1 MNVFLSGGAGGIGGA
16 IVRRLSRR
24 PDVRVF
30 LTYHGSA
37 ERARMLEQ
45 EHVGVKALRCDLSDP
60 AAVESLVRELTPIEF
75 DAVINNAFPRLELKP
90 LAKVSWG
97 EVERSLAV
105 GVRSAFELSRAFSAS
120 MKRRKSGVIVNV
132 LSSVVLADAPA
143 QMLPYVVAKHAL
155 LGLHKALAA
164 ELGKHGVRVESVSP
178 NMVRTEFLSLLPDHY
193 VALAERQAPGQGLLE
208 PDEVAADV
216 ERRVFPV

>member
-1 MNVFLSGGAGGIGGA
+1 
-16 IVRRLSRR
+16 
-24 PDVRVF
+24 
-30 LTYHGSA
+30 
-37 ERARMLEQ
+37 MLEQ